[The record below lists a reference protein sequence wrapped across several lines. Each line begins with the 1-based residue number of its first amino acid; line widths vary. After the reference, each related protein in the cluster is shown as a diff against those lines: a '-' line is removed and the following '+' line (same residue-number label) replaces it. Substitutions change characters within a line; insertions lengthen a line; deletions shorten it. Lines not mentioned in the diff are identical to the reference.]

1 MATRNTDWFILTCSS
16 CKTIDL
22 ARSLTEAGYE
32 AWTPVEIVTLRAR
45 RSFPQQEVSEPLMGS
60 YVFARLHHLNELL
73 ALSHSPSLTY
83 LVWDSEER
91 RMVMRGHPHFR
102 VMRGMDGKAW
112 APVADSQ
119 LTALRGLE
127 RRRRPKGQQPTFA
140 EGDRIRTTDGA
151 YAGLYGTVA
160 KFGPVSTEV
169 LLDGWNI
176 TAKLATWL
184 LHPALDE
191 SPTNRLSGHSSD
203 LSAKAA

>member
-1 MATRNTDWFILTCSS
+1 MHRNTDWFILTCSS

-22 ARSLTEAGYE
+22 ARSLVEAGFE

-45 RSFPQQEVSEPLMGS
+45 RSFPQQEVTEPLMGS

-127 RRRRPKGQQPTFA
+127 RRSRPKSKLRTFG
-140 EGDRIRTTDGA
+140 EGERIKLTDGA
-151 YAGLYGTVA
+151 YAGLYGTVV
-160 KFGPVSTEV
+160 KSGPVTTEV
-169 LLDGWNI
+169 ILDAWSI
-176 TAKLATWL
+176 PVKLATWL

-191 SPTNRLSGHSSD
+191 SPANRLSGCSSD